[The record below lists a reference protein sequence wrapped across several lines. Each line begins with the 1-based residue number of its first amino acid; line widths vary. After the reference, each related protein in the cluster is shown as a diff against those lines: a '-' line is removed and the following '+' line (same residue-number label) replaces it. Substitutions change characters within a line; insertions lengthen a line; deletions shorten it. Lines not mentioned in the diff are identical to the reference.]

1 MTLHTLFST
10 VSYCSVLW
18 FIICSTTAR
27 TKTENIGSEQKKNE
41 EKQPIIFYL
50 IVYLSFPFCDVFIFL
65 YPTYF
70 CFFSY
75 LISYLRPISS
85 SKITSTYRFRWSLIW
100 NSYVLEFLFKYPNC
114 SLLSSKNCEFL
125 ISNAKFFIMG
135 QKNVLS
141 FVWFLFIELNNKQV
155 FGVWTNQKP
164 SELEIQN

>member
-1 MTLHTLFST
+1 MSGGGKRDYISPQPPALTQPIERAPSLNQDAGTAGFRAAAATHSTPIFMTLHTLFST

-85 SKITSTYRFRWSLIW
+85 SKITSTYRFR
-100 NSYVLEFLFKYPNC
+100 
-114 SLLSSKNCEFL
+114 
-125 ISNAKFFIMG
+125 
-135 QKNVLS
+135 
-141 FVWFLFIELNNKQV
+141 
-155 FGVWTNQKP
+155 
-164 SELEIQN
+164 